1 MTQMESLWWETALM
15 ADLNKRGTHLLQ
27 EKRVHANAKSAA
39 APVFGVDDLMSE
51 PMISWR
57 QIIP

>member
-27 EKRVHANAKSAA
+27 EKRVHANAKSAT
-39 APVFGVDDLMSE
+39 APEMGQTTESE
-51 PMISWR
+51 PWMMSS
-57 QIIP
+57 